1 MMPVSWS
8 LNEVANCLLIMLAF
22 HWVESAFLP
31 PPFFL
36 WGLESWDSGF
46 RLSSST
52 LLALWPWAS
61 LLTFLIL
68 NLLVSLKGAETLF
81 WRAIVEIRDHLLWKL
96 FLYMV
101 AMQIAFRWWHKIREL
116 AHGLTTAPV
125 SIQTGCGITAHGCR
139 AHLHTKLWFFSHQLP
154 WVCFCD
160 SASIFFLQYW
170 LLKSPHPPNQ

>member
-61 LLTFLIL
+61 LLTFMIL